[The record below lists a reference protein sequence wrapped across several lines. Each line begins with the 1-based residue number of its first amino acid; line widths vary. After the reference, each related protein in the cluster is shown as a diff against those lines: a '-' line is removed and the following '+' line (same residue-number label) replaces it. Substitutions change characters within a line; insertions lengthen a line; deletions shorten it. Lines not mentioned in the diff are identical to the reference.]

1 MKHSYSLVILLIIP
15 WLLVFALEVSGE
27 EQSDGIL
34 TNLELTANVIN
45 AYGGRQ
51 TIERLKAV
59 YASGNIEAYMLQ
71 DRGVYERFFRRD
83 RKLKIITTYARSSET
98 RILNNKRGF
107 RGADRPLEEVHDH
120 RLLAMI
126 YHFKHLDMPYGLMTD
141 AYAISSRRSAEFQ
154 GREVEILRLIDV
166 EGPVMDIFIDRKTF
180 YIVKVTGFFTVAGKT
195 TELSAEFLDFRG
207 VGNTVLPFRVVNYGS
222 GQKIAETTI
231 TSYELYQDLP
241 DTLFEP

>member
-1 MKHSYSLVILLIIP
+1 MKHSSGLVILLIIP
-15 WLLVFALEVSGE
+15 WLLVSAPEVSGE
-27 EQSDGIL
+27 ERSDGIL
-34 TNLELTANVIN
+34 TNVELAANVIN

-51 TIERLKAV
+51 AIERLKAV

-83 RKLKIITTYARSSET
+83 RKLKIITKYARSSET

-126 YHFKHLDMPYGLMTD
+126 YQYKHLDMPHGLMTD
-141 AYAISSRRSAEFQ
+141 AYAISNRRSAELR
-154 GREVEILRLIDV
+154 GREVEILRLIDI
-166 EGPVMDIFIDRKTF
+166 EGPAMDIFVDRKTF
-180 YIVKVTGFFTVAGKT
+180 YIVKVTGFFTVGSTK
-195 TELSAEFLDFRG
+195 TELSSEFFDFRR

-222 GQKIAETTI
+222 GQKIAETII

-241 DTLFEP
+241 DALFEP